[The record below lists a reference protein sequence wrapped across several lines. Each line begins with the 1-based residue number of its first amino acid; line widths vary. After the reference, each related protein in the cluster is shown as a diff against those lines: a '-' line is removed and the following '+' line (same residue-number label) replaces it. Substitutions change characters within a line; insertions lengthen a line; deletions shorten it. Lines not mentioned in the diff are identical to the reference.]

1 MASLGAAHLFKACCI
16 VGTGRHS
23 GLLLCVLAIQ
33 QWVLDGVDGNEA
45 MLIVDGAFGVVSH
58 LVDFAWTPSLDQCSF
73 LAGEVQVEADLADLP
88 TSVAVVEDHDIV
100 AVDYTTPGEPGT

>member
-33 QWVLDGVDGNEA
+33 QWVLDG
-45 MLIVDGAFGVVSH
+45 
-58 LVDFAWTPSLDQCSF
+58 
-73 LAGEVQVEADLADLP
+73 EVQVEADLADLP